1 MKINNS
7 VAGALSLEPRDYEK
21 NKKKVDVGKSGVF
34 SSVFKSEFIREDKH
48 FILLENGEFNLD
60 FIKSMLDE
68 INDIGEKLLS
78 EPSRQ
83 NVILYK
89 KTISE
94 FLSVVVSSSVSLK
107 EQKGG
112 STGELKRPKYC
123 IIKIINEKLDKLA
136 YSVLQNQGSQ
146 IKLLSSLEEIQGL
159 LVNLLR

>member
-1 MKINNS
+1 MKINNL
-7 VAGALSLEPRDYEK
+7 VAGALNLEPRDYKK
-21 NKKKVDVGKSGVF
+21 NKKKVDVGKSNVF
-34 SSVFKSEFIREDKH
+34 SSVFKSEFVKEDKH

-60 FIKSMLDE
+60 FIKNMLDE

-83 NVILYK
+83 NVIFYK
-89 KTISE
+89 KTIAE
-94 FLSVVVSSSVSLK
+94 FLSIVLSSSISLK

-112 STGELKRPKYC
+112 SSGEVKRPKYR
-123 IIKIINEKLDKLA
+123 IIRIINEKLDKLA
-136 YSVLQNQGSQ
+136 YSVLQNQVSQ